1 MGGKHP
7 TGMHSCNVC
16 VSVFTICN
24 SSCGKV
30 MFSQVSVILSTGG
43 GGCGKGGG
51 MCGEEGV
58 HGKGGACMVK
68 GGHVWQGGACMA
80 KGACVVKVGRA
91 W

>member
-30 MFSQVSVILSTGG
+30 MFSQVSVTLSTGG
-43 GGCGKGGG
+43 GGRCGKGGG

-58 HGKGGACMVK
+58 HGKGG
-68 GGHVWQGGACMA
+68 H
-80 KGACVVKVGRA
+80 A